1 MKLRAVDLR
10 DPALTG
16 ALRERLCWLYYDE
29 IYRAAFPIAD
39 EAEDPSIWLP
49 LIADTQ
55 PPPLPIVHLVLA
67 VDDAHGPR
75 DIDASAL
82 FGGIIFEYFR
92 ISKASLAT
100 YLCIKPEMRGHGVA
114 RFLIARALDIIGAH
128 APGVAVPLF
137 AEAENPR
144 DQIDAAVR
152 DGARRRLPILS
163 RLGFRKLPIA
173 YRQPAL
179 GPGKRPLDNLEFLVF
194 TDGKP
199 ASIKLSVIR
208 GFMRE
213 FYDSLSAG
221 PPDEAKMFG
230 ACAEDIQ
237 ALDLIEPA

>member
-137 AEAENPR
+137 AEAAP
-144 DQIDAAVR
+144 AAGCR
-152 DGARRRLPILS
+152 SCLGSAFASCRSPIVS
-163 RLGFRKLPIA
+163 RPW
-173 YRQPAL
+173 
-179 GPGKRPLDNLEFLVF
+179 V
-194 TDGKP
+194 P
-199 ASIKLSVIR
+199 ASVRSTIWNFWSSPMGNR
-208 GFMRE
+208 
-213 FYDSLSAG
+213 
-221 PPDEAKMFG
+221 
-230 ACAEDIQ
+230 Q
-237 ALDLIEPA
+237 ASSCR